1 MIGADE
7 MMIGQLTHHL
17 FVAEGRGIENHDAQT
32 AVSLTGYCRS
42 ELLIII
48 LGGGEPFVAGQL
60 PTGIEHRLTADK
72 DILRLF

>member
-1 MIGADE
+1 

-42 ELLIII
+42 D
-48 LGGGEPFVAGQL
+48 FVAGQL